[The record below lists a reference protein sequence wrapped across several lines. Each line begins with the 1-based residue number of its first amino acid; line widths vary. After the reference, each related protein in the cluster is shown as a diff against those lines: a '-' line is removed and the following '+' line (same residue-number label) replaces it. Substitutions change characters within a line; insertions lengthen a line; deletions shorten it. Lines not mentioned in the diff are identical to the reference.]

1 MDVEAFAVLLSR
13 YDALSLPGTDWIL
26 RDDVIKTLLAD
37 RGAEEVARLLW
48 SLRKVDGMEHDATV
62 LHKCLGIY
70 FDKKPRT
77 ILDAWRN
84 LQLPP
89 QELFEVL
96 KLNSKEWFSVDIT
109 LLNMWFWYL
118 AMLRRLNRLM
128 TRAWSSMCTM

>member
-1 MDVEAFAVLLSR
+1 MVSEKKLAKIVTPACKKFEEFAKSKGDMDVEAFAVLLSR

-96 KLNSKEWFSVDIT
+96 KLN
-109 LLNMWFWYL
+109 
-118 AMLRRLNRLM
+118 RRSGSPS
-128 TRAWSSMCTM
+128 TSHS